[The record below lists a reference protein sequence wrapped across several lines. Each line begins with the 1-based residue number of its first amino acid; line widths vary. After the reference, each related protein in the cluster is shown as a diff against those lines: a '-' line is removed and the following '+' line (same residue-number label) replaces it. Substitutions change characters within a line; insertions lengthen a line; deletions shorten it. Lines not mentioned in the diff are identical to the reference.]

1 MSRFFLKYGQSAV
14 SCLPS
19 HASQHSGMPPL
30 ALLLFALLLLL
41 LLAALPPLPPPLE
54 LAAAMPPLP
63 PTLRSRLG
71 AACVTMR
78 LLVTYALSS
87 SSSVSSWSLLYPRC
101 LPIAPLLLAL
111 LLLLLLPNI
120 MRKSEK
126 ELERGRGASNDELCP
141 GYF

>member
-1 MSRFFLKYGQSAV
+1 
-14 SCLPS
+14 
-19 HASQHSGMPPL
+19 
-30 ALLLFALLLLL
+30 
-41 LLAALPPLPPPLE
+41 
-54 LAAAMPPLP
+54 
-63 PTLRSRLG
+63 
-71 AACVTMR
+71 
-78 LLVTYALSS
+78 
-87 SSSVSSWSLLYPRC
+87 LYPRC

>member
-1 MSRFFLKYGQSAV
+1 
-14 SCLPS
+14 
-19 HASQHSGMPPL
+19 MPPL

-111 LLLLLLPNI
+111 LLLLLPNI